1 LLWSGDVPSLMR
13 QQVSCHR
20 RGVVPRVSGS
30 GSRGGRCRYRLVRG
44 DSGFGDDFVDRVPGV
59 AEVAGVVELLGVDD
73 GGATQA
79 AAFGGGHRPGVR
91 SAFQGFHPTT
101 RWLSSPSCYSP
112 CFAQMERTYTLRST
126 ESEVVQTLVED
137 MSTTR
142 NPFRYKRSR
151 REDPEN
157 ALYGDLRI
165 MPMWSTFGLVGGYA
179 ASFMTA

>member
-1 LLWSGDVPSLMR
+1 M
-13 QQVSCHR
+13 
-20 RGVVPRVSGS
+20 
-30 GSRGGRCRYRLVRG
+30 
-44 DSGFGDDFVDRVPGV
+44 PGV

-112 CFAQMERTYTLRST
+112 CFAQVERTYTLRST

-151 REDPEN
+151 REDPEKGHYP
-157 ALYGDLRI
+157 AGFLQQTDRI
-165 MPMWSTFGLVGGYA
+165 GARPA
-179 ASFMTA
+179 K